1 MNERA
6 WISAL
11 LWTAAGFSFCI
22 ALIANLQPETFN
34 QIWVCYTVFSLI
46 GLIALATT
54 GLLIASDISVL
65 IAFGFLTLQAIMM
78 VATTA
83 AIFSGFG
90 IIQPQDVEPTRL
102 DSLYFSIVTWTTLGY
117 GDFQP
122 KPALRLLAA
131 MQAVYGYLFLG
142 LIVGSVSSLIGNR

>member
-1 MNERA
+1 M
-6 WISAL
+6 
-11 LWTAAGFSFCI
+11 LWFAAGFSFI
-22 ALIANLQPETFN
+22 IMLASNLRPEIFE
-34 QIWVCYTVFSLI
+34 QIWVCYAIFSLV

-54 GLLIASDISVL
+54 GLLVASDIGVL
-65 IAFGFLTLQAIMM
+65 TAFGFLTLQAIMM
-78 VATTA
+78 VATTS
-83 AIFSGFG
+83 AIFSGYGF
-90 IIQPQDVEPTRL
+90 IHPDEAVLTSS

-142 LIVGSVSSLIGNR
+142 LIVGSVSSLIGKR

>member
-1 MNERA
+1 MSERT
-6 WISAL
+6 WISVL
-11 LWTAAGFSFCI
+11 LWLAAGFSFFI
-22 ALIANLQPETFN
+22 ALVSALQPSTFEHV
-34 QIWVCYTVFSLI
+34 WVCYTVFSLL

-54 GLLIASDISVL
+54 GLLIASDIGVL
-65 IAFGFLTLQAIMM
+65 TAFGFLTLQAIMM

-83 AIFSGFG
+83 VIFAGFG
-90 IIQPQDVEPTRL
+90 FVHPNDTILTNA

-122 KPALRLLAA
+122 KPELRLLAA
-131 MQAVYGYLFLG
+131 LQAVYGYLFLG

>member
-1 MNERA
+1 MHERA
-6 WISAL
+6 WISVL
-11 LWTAAGFSFCI
+11 LWTAAGFSFSI
-22 ALIANLQPETFN
+22 ALIANLRPETFN

-90 IIQPQDVEPTRL
+90 FIQPHEAESTRL